1 MKNKKNILYSI
12 LISVLAA
19 FGLFFF
25 FNILTPSENYN
36 YGFVFI
42 FIFFLLYLLAK
53 EVILNINKRIIIF
66 SFINSFVISTILTIG
81 IQLENFSII
90 IWSCSTLL
98 KIVLLSFFFFI
109 PISAFYNY
117 CISHTTTVSTNNF
130 ISKHYKAISFT
141 VILFFWLLTYLAV
154 FPGVYGYD
162 SGFQY
167 LEFASS
173 SQAVN
178 TRFSIAYSYLF
189 YQIVHLGY
197 TFFKSYV
204 IGFAIYSLLQM
215 MFLVFVASKICTYVY
230 KRTENIIYLVVS
242 ILFFALNPLFSVLA
256 VSSSQDPI
264 FAGIFALLILETFKF
279 VESRT
284 YYFSSIKNTL
294 IYIFLLLLLFVSRNN
309 GIYMFIFVVPF
320 LLFYNKK
327 HILKTFIIILLPII
341 MLKFYNISTINLFNA
356 EKGNSLQEM
365 FSVPGQQFARAYNYN
380 SENLTE
386 DEKTDLEV
394 LISKFALENYP
405 NSQSIADVVKGYT
418 NTNLLKSDP
427 QKYIKLYFSV
437 FKKSPK
443 QFIEA
448 FALNTLG
455 FWNPEKNYYDSR
467 MVHPYLEFY
476 MLEAKKHNP
485 DYIEIQR
492 HSFLPH
498 YEKILEK
505 LVAQN
510 YFSKIPIISS
520 FLKLG
525 TYFTLFITVLIF
537 ILYKKS
543 YKYLVPLSYV
553 FGLYITLFLSPVA
566 LFRYGFPIL
575 LITPVYFNIFFQ
587 KKEEQQQ

>member
-12 LISVLAA
+12 LISVLAT

-242 ILFFALNPLFSVLA
+242 ILFFALNPIFSL
-256 VSSSQDPI
+256 SS
-264 FAGIFALLILETFKF
+264 
-279 VESRT
+279 
-284 YYFSSIKNTL
+284 
-294 IYIFLLLLLFVSRNN
+294 
-309 GIYMFIFVVPF
+309 
-320 LLFYNKK
+320 
-327 HILKTFIIILLPII
+327 FIITRS
-341 MLKFYNISTINLFNA
+341 NICWNLCI
-356 EKGNSLQEM
+356 
-365 FSVPGQQFARAYNYN
+365 
-380 SENLTE
+380 T
-386 DEKTDLEV
+386 
-394 LISKFALENYP
+394 
-405 NSQSIADVVKGYT
+405 
-418 NTNLLKSDP
+418 
-427 QKYIKLYFSV
+427 YI
-437 FKKSPK
+437 
-443 QFIEA
+443 
-448 FALNTLG
+448 
-455 FWNPEKNYYDSR
+455 R
-467 MVHPYLEFY
+467 
-476 MLEAKKHNP
+476 
-485 DYIEIQR
+485 
-492 HSFLPH
+492 
-498 YEKILEK
+498 
-505 LVAQN
+505 
-510 YFSKIPIISS
+510 
-520 FLKLG
+520 
-525 TYFTLFITVLIF
+525 
-537 ILYKKS
+537 
-543 YKYLVPLSYV
+543 
-553 FGLYITLFLSPVA
+553 
-566 LFRYGFPIL
+566 
-575 LITPVYFNIFFQ
+575 NI
-587 KKEEQQQ
+587 